1 VTLLRVAA
9 LLALSLSTALLLQY
23 TEPASRQFCG
33 ADSGC
38 AAVQRYASEWVGR
51 VYLIPLGGVLA
62 YGSVF
67 ALSFHLE
74 LRRVLTWLA
83 GVGGMLGLGLLAVQV
98 LGAGAVCSLCLVV
111 DLLAVVA
118 GIAGASLARSQ
129 HPQHDPLRWWG
140 WALLFALAIN
150 APSAWSW
157 ATPARTLPDSI
168 AQLQQPGALDV
179 IEFVDFQ
186 CPHCRRLH
194 PVLKR
199 EVQLATTPVRVQRFH
214 FPLPFHPLAE
224 AAARAAICGAEQGK
238 AEEMADALFEQP
250 LVDGVWF
257 EHARALALDV
267 ATFEA
272 CLHAA
277 ATSSVIEEHRALYRS
292 TGSQRLPLTYVG
304 DRVIDGAPP
313 SPVVVQ
319 AFLDALAPRR
329 VRVASWVFAL
339 GLLLAVMERL
349 EPILMTLSSSGNQS
363 SMSRRGLD

>member
-1 VTLLRVAA
+1 
-9 LLALSLSTALLLQY
+9 
-23 TEPASRQFCG
+23 
-33 ADSGC
+33 
-38 AAVQRYASEWVGR
+38 
-51 VYLIPLGGVLA
+51 
-62 YGSVF
+62 
-67 ALSFHLE
+67 
-74 LRRVLTWLA
+74 
-83 GVGGMLGLGLLAVQV
+83 
-98 LGAGAVCSLCLVV
+98 
-111 DLLAVVA
+111 
-118 GIAGASLARSQ
+118 
-129 HPQHDPLRWWG
+129 
-140 WALLFALAIN
+140 
-150 APSAWSW
+150 
-157 ATPARTLPDSI
+157 
-168 AQLQQPGALDV
+168 
-179 IEFVDFQ
+179 
-186 CPHCRRLH
+186 
-194 PVLKR
+194 VLKR

-224 AAARAAICGAEQGK
+224 AAARAAICGAGQGK

-339 GLLLAVMERL
+339 GLLLAVSAVVVLTRDRRGQSRAVRAAAKHQSQHTDP
-349 EPILMTLSSSGNQS
+349 EPPAD
-363 SMSRRGLD
+363 SRR